1 MRKLSIFL
9 ASLAG
14 TLLLASSVSAAAS
27 YETEVTYGVNL
38 RSKPSLSGKVYRMLK
53 RGEDVHV
60 ISEASGNWLKVE
72 TKSGTIGYISASDKY
87 TDYRGGAGTSGETAA
102 SGTNLRTR
110 LAATAKSYNGDF
122 DYKWGA
128 EPWNTNNKYVD
139 CSSFMEFVFRK
150 HSVDLPR
157 SSRQQAKEGSYVRKS
172 NLRIGDLV
180 FFDTNDDGRINHVG
194 MYIGDGEFIH
204 ASPSF
209 DGVGVSNLR
218 SGFWSNHYVTAR
230 NVL

>member
-1 MRKLSIFL
+1 MRKLTISL

-14 TLLLASSVSAAAS
+14 TLLLASSVSAAS
-27 YETEVTYGVNL
+27 YETEVTYGVNM
-38 RSKPSLSGKVYRMLK
+38 RSEPSLSSKVYRMLK
-53 RGEDVHV
+53 KGEDIHV
-60 ISEASGNWLKVE
+60 ISEASGNWLKVK
-72 TKSGTIGYISASDKY
+72 TKSGTVGYISAADKY
-87 TDYRGGAGTSGETAA
+87 TDYEGGASADDNTPA
-102 SGTNLRTR
+102 SGSNLRVK
-110 LAATAKSYNGDF
+110 LAATAKTYNGDF
-122 DYKWGA
+122 EYKWGA
-128 EPWNTNNKYVD
+128 EPWNTSNKYVD

-150 HSVDLPR
+150 HSIDLPR
-157 SSRQQAKEGSYVRKS
+157 SSREQAKEGSYVGKS

-180 FFDTNDDGRINHVG
+180 FFDTNDDGTINHVG

-209 DGVGVSNLR
+209 DGVGVSNLH